1 VANSSGPAQA
11 SAQAASH
18 GDESKLPFW
27 KRSHY
32 LDRMTLRQL
41 IFAYFQ
47 HYTII
52 SYLAIAAAAL
62 VVFALWPAGVLQTL
76 ACVVAAALVYPLVW
90 HLLHQYVLHGQWPYK
105 IKPLAATWKRIH
117 YDHHQDPNHLE
128 VLFGALH
135 TTVPTVALA
144 TIPVGW
150 LIGGVGAAPQTALS
164 AHIGGAAVAF
174 ATGILTTCYYEF
186 MHCIQHLAFKPKWGW
201 VQHMKQRH
209 NEHHYVDEDGNFG
222 ITNYWWDHILGTYYE
237 KKDRPG
243 RSPTVF
249 NLGYTEE
256 VSRKYPWVKELSGGI
271 ASDHPRRRA
280 LANARKA
287 VEARQAAASDEAL
300 SAEAIE
306 AHAAEA
312 IGLRPDA

>member
-1 VANSSGPAQA
+1 MANTNTAL
-11 SAQAASH
+11 
-18 GDESKLPFW
+18 DESKLPFW

-32 LDRMTLRQL
+32 LDRMDLPQL
-41 IFAYFQ
+41 ISAYFQ

-52 SYLAIAAAAL
+52 AYLARAVVGFVGFACSPTSAAR
-62 VVFALWPAGVLQTL
+62 AGLIVLAT
-76 ACVVAAALVYPLVW
+76 AGVYPLVW
-90 HLLHQYVLHGQWPYK
+90 HMLHKYVLHGQWPYK
-105 IKPLAATWKRIH
+105 IKWLASTWKRIH

-135 TTVPTVALA
+135 TTVPTIFFA
-144 TIPVGW
+144 TAPVGA
-150 LIGGVGAAPQTALS
+150 LIAEDGHRIEGAALS
-164 AHIGGAAVAF
+164 F
-174 ATGILTTCYYEF
+174 AIGILTTCYYEF
-186 MHCIQHLAFKPKWGW
+186 MHCIEHLSFKPKWAW

-222 ITNYWWDHILGTYYE
+222 ITNYWWDHILGSYYE

-249 NLGYTEE
+249 NLGYTKE
-256 VSRKYPWVKELSGGI
+256 VALKYPWVKELSGGI

-280 LANARKA
+280 VANAKK
-287 VEARQAAASDEAL
+287 QAAG
-300 SAEAIE
+300 AEAPTEEQIL

-312 IGLRPDA
+312 VGMDTEA